1 MPVPRDLYKQS
12 AILAVSIVAIVLLII
27 VLSTPI
33 MGMFALGPIVSPG
46 GIFDA
51 SYGSSYSSKTVSLT
65 GIDDTVIIKRDNWGV
80 PHIYAKTQKDAVFAL
95 GYCHATDRLFQME
108 MTIRTGMGRMA
119 EIMGNDSL
127 EDDIYYETLGIRK
140 AAQEMLDQFENERSS
155 NSELDEM
162 LDLLDSYVQGVNYEI
177 QHRIRTK
184 TLPIEFQLLGF
195 KPAPWSPLK
204 TFVYNRLMSLMLT
217 YSTYDLHATI
227 LRDEL
232 FNGNLTAM
240 EELFPLNNTY
250 YQVPIVPKYGN
261 YSLPS
266 VSLTVGAENSQSVG
280 IDTEA
285 RTLAI
290 KSILDRTPE
299 SVRFFQQSWIGSN
312 NWVANGT
319 KTSTGKPILCNDMHL
334 SIDLPHIWY
343 EAHMVATEED
353 WNIFGYTLTGTPV
366 VVVGFN
372 THVAWGFTNVGN
384 DAVDWYEYVWD
395 AEKSQY
401 WSGTKNSW
409 EPLIER
415 PVNIPIK
422 GHKNY
427 TGTIKY
433 TEDGV
438 VMSEEMGKTMIVMR
452 WTATESPTYEI
463 LAISGV
469 NKARNWQEFNES
481 MQYFKDPTQNVVF
494 ADSDGNI
501 ALRPTGRF
509 IKRNFT
515 EALQGRFIQNGSDPR
530 LDKIWEYIP
539 FSELPYDLNPAQGYL
554 ASANQKSTGPD
565 YQYYISSAQ
574 APGYRGRSINRHLSE
589 AADGSIDVDFMKD
602 AQCGEMGIFD
612 ISAESFSPFFVNA
625 VEQSGQISSGT
636 TAAAALSELKAW
648 ESSNDRYLMNK
659 TLVGPTIFY
668 ATMSRFKQYVWQD
681 EYDEAEVSASKP
693 QDNTLEYLVR
703 EKPNSSWFDNIST
716 TSTVEDRDDIIVK
729 AFLKA
734 VDDLEEE
741 FGSNIAE
748 DWKWGKYHKMVFDHL
763 AGIPAFGKGSHDH
776 DGSGY
781 TLLAAG
787 GRRVGGGPSERMV
800 VDFSNISNSWSV
812 LPAGISGNPAN
823 PHYAD
828 QALELWMEGKY
839 HLMLIQY
846 DTAEEF
852 PKEYLEAT
860 VTLKP
865 K

>member
-1 MPVPRDLYKQS
+1 MSVPRDLYKQG
-12 AILAVSIVAIVLLII
+12 AILAASIVAIVLLII
-27 VLSTPI
+27 VFSTPI

-51 SYGSSYSSKTVSLT
+51 SYSSTYSSKTVSLT

-80 PHIYAKTQKDAVFAL
+80 PHIFAKSQKDAVFAL
-95 GYCHATDRLFQME
+95 GYCHAHDRMFQME

-127 EDDIYYETLGIRK
+127 DDDIYYETLGIGK
-140 AAQEMLDQFENERSS
+140 AAQEMLNQFESERST

-162 LDLLDSYVQGVNYEI
+162 LNILDAYVDGVNYEI

-195 KPAPWSPLK
+195 KPSPWSPLK

-240 EELFPLNNTY
+240 EEIFPLNNTY

-261 YSLPS
+261 YSLPP
-266 VSLTVGAENSQSVG
+266 VSQTVGVEELQSSS

-285 RTLAI
+285 RSLAI
-290 KSILDRTPE
+290 KSILDNTPE

-319 KTSTGKPILCNDMHL
+319 KTATGAPILCNDMHL

-343 EAHMVATEED
+343 EAHMVATDED
-353 WNIFGYTLTGTPV
+353 WNIFGYTLTGTPT

-384 DAVDWYEYVWD
+384 DAVDWYEYVWNAD
-395 AEKSQY
+395 KTQY
-401 WSGTKNSW
+401 WSGTDNTWKALS
-409 EPLIER
+409 ER
-415 PVNIPIK
+415 PVNIPVK
-422 GHKNY
+422 GQSNY

-438 VMSEEMGKTMIVMR
+438 VMAETMGKTLIAFR

-463 LAISGV
+463 LALSGA

-481 MQYFKDPTQNVVF
+481 MQYFSDPTQNCVF

-515 EALQGRFIQNGSDPR
+515 EALQGRFIQNGSDPN
-530 LDKIWEYIP
+530 LDKSWEYIP
-539 FSELPYDLNPAQGYL
+539 FDELPYDLNPAQGYL

-574 APGYRGRSINRHLSE
+574 AAGYRGRSINRHLYE
-589 AADGSIDVDFMKD
+589 APDGSIDVDFMKD
-602 AQCGEMGIFD
+602 AQCGEMGILD
-612 ISAESFSPFFVNA
+612 ISAESFTPFFVNA
-625 VEQSGQISSGT
+625 TEQSGQISSGT
-636 TAAAALSELKAW
+636 IAADALSELKDW
-648 ESSNDRYLMNK
+648 HNSNYRYLMNK
-659 TLVGPTIFY
+659 TFVGPTIFY

-681 EYDEAEVSASKP
+681 EYEEAGVSASKP

-703 EKPNSSWFDNIST
+703 EKPNSPWFDNIST

-734 VDDLEEE
+734 VEDLEEE
-741 FGSNIAE
+741 FGSDITN
-748 DWKWGKYHKMVFDHL
+748 DWKWGKYHRMFFNHL
-763 AGIPAFGKGSHDH
+763 AGIPAFGKGSYDH

-828 QALELWMEGKY
+828 QALELWMKGKY